1 MSYAFSIADRMLP
14 FRDLLKPDTQF
25 TWNDELQTLFE
36 AFKRLLATCL
46 LQTGPRMALVWL
58 LQKHCSCNEAE
69 PFYCPT
75 SWKITLEGSRFT
87 HAAESRYAPIEGEP
101 LAVAD
106 ALEKARY
113 FVLG

>member
-1 MSYAFSIADRMLP
+1 MLP

-25 TWNDELQTLFE
+25 TCNDELQTLFE

-46 LQTGPRMALVWL
+46 TTGWFKNGIDLWL
-58 LQKHCSCNEAE
+58 LQKHCSCNEAK

-75 SWKITLEGSRFT
+75 SWKITLEASRFT
-87 HAAESRYAPIEGEP
+87 HAAEFRYATMEGEA

-106 ALEKARY
+106 ALEKAKY
-113 FVLG
+113 FLLG

>member
-46 LQTGPRMALVWL
+46 LQTGPRHWCGCCRNTARVMKPNHFTVQRAGRSL
-58 LQKHCSCNEAE
+58 LRGADSHMPQSLAMHQLKVNHWQL
-69 PFYCPT
+69 PT
-75 SWKITLEGSRFT
+75 
-87 HAAESRYAPIEGEP
+87 P
-101 LAVAD
+101 
-106 ALEKARY
+106 
-113 FVLG
+113 